1 MTYDEARKKIL
12 TKWLLGAPIVIASS
26 ASSIISALKMFYFG
40 LDSGDPLSGAIARP
54 IKQLV
59 YLAYDHTRFLEFLW
73 EHSPIPTPRDL
84 LSSGTIASFVIYL
97 CIFLGLALI
106 GSARSLSARLAEIDK
121 KIENELIRESVK
133 GCAPRRRE
141 EIQAQVSDPKPGCLG
156 QFHTLYLA
164 PIIVGLVV
172 AVIAKLSGLV

>member
-1 MTYDEARKKIL
+1 MTYDEARKKIR
-12 TKWLLGAPIVIASS
+12 TKWLLGAPIVAAASL
-26 ASSIISALKMFYFG
+26 SSIVSVLKMFYFG
-40 LDSGDPLSGAIARP
+40 LDSGDPLSSAIAKP

-59 YLAYDHTRFLEFLW
+59 YLAYDHTRFLEFFW
-73 EHSPIPTPRDL
+73 IHSPIPFPRDL
-84 LSSGTIASFVIYL
+84 LASSTIASFVIYL
-97 CIFLGLALI
+97 CIFAGMGLI

-121 KIENELIRESVK
+121 EIENELIRESVK
-133 GCAPRRRE
+133 GSAPRKRE
-141 EIQAQVSDPKPGCLG
+141 EIQAQVSVPKPGWFS